1 MLDVFYCLLNIII
14 LIIMFRINDHLQKY
28 VDETIRDMEM
38 DLAAL
43 EVQNTKLENEI
54 KTISQNMKF
63 EEGS

>member
-1 MLDVFYCLLNIII
+1 
-14 LIIMFRINDHLQKY
+14 MFRINDHLQKY

-54 KTISQNMKF
+54 KTISQNLNLKI
-63 EEGS
+63 

>member
-28 VDETIRDMEM
+28 IDETIRDMEM

-54 KTISQNMKF
+54 KTISQNLNLKI
-63 EEGS
+63 

>member
-1 MLDVFYCLLNIII
+1 MLDVFYCLLNMIV
-14 LIIMFRINDHLQKY
+14 LIIMFRINDRLQKY

-54 KTISQNMKF
+54 KTISQNLNLKI
-63 EEGS
+63 

>member
-43 EVQNTKLENEI
+43 EVKNTKLENEI
-54 KTISQNMKF
+54 KTISQNLNLKI
-63 EEGS
+63 

>member
-43 EVQNTKLENEI
+43 EVKNTKLENEI
-54 KTISQNMKF
+54 KTISQNLKINL
-63 EEGS
+63 

>member
-54 KTISQNMKF
+54 KTISQNLNLKI
-63 EEGS
+63 